1 MDIVF
6 VTIILSA
13 FLIVPALLNYYV
25 NRWFIGDRPNA
36 PGRWEL
42 AIAGFAL
49 SFVVL
54 SVAAMLTLIISLGYD
69 ALRTQIADFVRLGWH
84 GYADERPIALTGVLT
99 AVALV
104 HMVIMTGLGWL
115 AIPGAYLK

>member
-6 VTIILSA
+6 AAIILGA
-13 FLIVPALLNYYV
+13 FFIVPALLNYFV
-25 NRWFIGDRPNA
+25 NRWFVGSRPTA

-84 GYADERPIALTGVLT
+84 GYAEERPIALTGVLT
-99 AVALV
+99 AIALA
-104 HMVIMTGLGWL
+104 HMAVMTVLGWL